1 MSDMNFEAFN
11 FSSIAG
17 DNPFGEQSKGGG
29 DDRFYKLSK
38 DENKRGAAV
47 IRFLPDPEMKLIQQ
61 LFRINANTQQNG
73 ERRWFS
79 EWSPQNINGADPFH
93 DEWAKLWRA
102 GRKEEAR
109 QFSRATRYVTNILV
123 VKDPSAPENEG
134 KVFLLD
140 MSTSLKEIV
149 ADAMMPSKA
158 DIALG
163 KEPVELFNPLKGNNF
178 RLVSKLGS
186 NNFITY
192 EASGADDKESSVFES
207 KEEAVEFIKKNCY
220 KLSDFLKPEAYRSYE
235 DLQQELKRVKFED
248 DVQPVQ
254 PTNEVTDPEAD
265 MPTWAKKDEDVA
277 APTTTSEKPASTEKS
292 EKSKDENI
300 DDFLDS
306 LMS

>member
-11 FSSIAG
+11 FSNIAG
-17 DNPFGEQSKGGG
+17 DNPFGEQAKGGG
-29 DDRFYKLSK
+29 DDRFYKLAK

-61 LFRINANTQQNG
+61 LFRINANTQKNG
-73 ERRWFS
+73 EKRWFS
-79 EWSPQNINGADPFH
+79 DWSPQNINAADPFH
-93 DEWAKLWRA
+93 DEWARLWRA
-102 GRKEEAR
+102 GQKDEAR
-109 QFSRATRYVTNILV
+109 KFSRATRYVANILV
-123 VKDPSAPENEG
+123 VKDPAAPENEG

-192 EASGADDKESSVFES
+192 EASGPDDKTNSVSES

-235 DLQQELKRVKFED
+235 ELQQELKRVKFED

-254 PTNEVTDPEAD
+254 SPNEVTDPEAD
-265 MPTWAKKDEDVA
+265 MPTWAKKDEQVA
-277 APTTTSEKPASTEKS
+277 DAPTATTATTATT